1 MDKGIYTFVIPAGNA
16 GIQGQGCM
24 LPTPPWYWIPA
35 DPWRDDGVV
44 RIYDF
49 FNGLLSGLDP
59 KDGVL

>member
-1 MDKGIYTFVIPAGNA
+1 MLESRDRDVCYPPLPGTGFPPIHGGN
-16 GIQGQGCM
+16 
-24 LPTPPWYWIPA
+24 
-35 DPWRDDGVV
+35 DGVV